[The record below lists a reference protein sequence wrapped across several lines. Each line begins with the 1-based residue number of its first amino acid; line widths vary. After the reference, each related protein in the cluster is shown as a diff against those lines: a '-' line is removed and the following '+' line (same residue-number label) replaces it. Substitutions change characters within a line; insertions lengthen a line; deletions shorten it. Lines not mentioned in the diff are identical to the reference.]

1 MVALYKL
8 LITLTSL
15 ILLLATDF
23 VDSTWDDAE
32 GGSISVPTDKLSWL
46 QVSICD
52 NFGLCQL
59 HLIPNSPW
67 LEGNRPLCE
76 TNFVLCSN
84 RRFGSHGDASLV

>member
-15 ILLLATDF
+15 ILLLATDS

-32 GGSISVPTDKLSWL
+32 GGSIPVPVDKLSWL

-52 NFGLCQL
+52 NF
-59 HLIPNSPW
+59 
-67 LEGNRPLCE
+67 
-76 TNFVLCSN
+76 
-84 RRFGSHGDASLV
+84 RFWSSAFKYSENAVFSSVQYM